1 MQQPTY
7 CRLRVLSIVLLLAMS
22 YNAPCHK
29 ALISNWCQEP
39 DKDFT
44 AIQFFHSQPDLNP
57 TEHIWN
63 EVEEIFTDVQMTNLQ
78 QLCDAFTV
86 NLDQNL
92 SVSNTLLKVYGK
104 ELRPF

>member
-1 MQQPTY
+1 MQQPTW
-7 CRLRVLSIVLLLAMS
+7 VLLLAMS
-22 YNAPCHK
+22 YRAPCHK
-29 ALISNWCQEP
+29 ALISNWCQEH

-44 AIQFFHSQPDLNP
+44 AIQCFHSQLDLNP

-63 EVEEIFTDVQMTNLQ
+63 EVEEEIFIDVQMTNLQ

-86 NLDQNL
+86 NLNQNL

-104 ELRPF
+104 ELKPF